1 MIIDLFCEDR
11 AHEVFLKPLISRVG
25 DDEMRDLSVRVRN
38 ARGGRP
44 RVIQEFKNYQRIAS
58 LVSSPD
64 ADVVVVAID
73 GNCSPF
79 ARARDA
85 VQKST
90 NPMLADRLVVASPDP
105 HIERWYMADPQAV
118 FEVLGCKAP
127 DLEQKCERAY
137 YKNALRKTVA
147 EGGHT
152 SLLGGTEMAADLID
166 NMDFYRAS
174 KNDSSFK
181 AFLGDLKTKLR
192 N

>member
-1 MIIDLFCEDR
+1 
-11 AHEVFLKPLISRVG
+11 
-25 DDEMRDLSVRVRN
+25 
-38 ARGGRP
+38 
-44 RVIQEFKNYQRIAS
+44 
-58 LVSSPD
+58 
-64 ADVVVVAID
+64 
-73 GNCSPF
+73 
-79 ARARDA
+79 
-85 VQKST
+85 
-90 NPMLADRLVVASPDP
+90 
-105 HIERWYMADPQAV
+105 MADPQAV

-192 N
+192 NWSGSDH